1 MSDTP
6 IGDGPDLEEYTSG
19 AVPDGVSSSGFSL
32 ALIVIGGTI
41 GFAIFIV
48 SAQIGGSLGYTKAA
62 FAFALGSLILGVMGA
77 MTSYVGARTRL
88 STYLLT
94 DYAFGRLGSKV
105 ANAAVAIS
113 LIGWF
118 GVISNSL
125 GQAAHTMLIDTFSIT
140 IPTWSLVL
148 VASVLMIAVTINGFK
163 GIDKLALYLVP
174 VMLAFLVYA
183 GYRSVS
189 ASTGAPLELTSD
201 FTFQTAVSAVVGS
214 YIAGVIIQPDYSRFA
229 KSRVGAIWS
238 VFIAL
243 GIIFP
248 LIMFLSALPSLTAG
262 NPDLLVVMA
271 NLGLVIPAFFLFALG
286 AWASNVLCL
295 YSSGLSIATMTS
307 KFTLKQILL
316 AIGVLGTSIAF
327 VKAQAYLVGFL
338 VALGVI
344 IPPIGAVYLIDAFFI
359 RRFAYGG
366 FKDGE
371 VKDEKIAPYRIPALA
386 AWGAGSAF
394 GFVSQ
399 STAIQVTG
407 IASIDTLIVT
417 ALVLVAMERKRIFS
431 Q

>member
-6 IGDGPDLEEYTSG
+6 IGDGPGLEEYTSG

-77 MTSYVGARTRL
+77 LTSYVGARSRL

-94 DYAFGRLGSKV
+94 DYAFGQLGSKI

-125 GQAAHTMLIDTFSIT
+125 GQAAHTMLVDAFGIT

-148 VASVLMIAVTINGFK
+148 VASVLMIAITIHGFK

-174 VMLAFLVYA
+174 VMLVFLIYA

-229 KSRVGAIWS
+229 KSHAGAIWS

-248 LIMFLSALPSLTAG
+248 LVMFLSALPSLTAG
-262 NPDLLVVMA
+262 NPDLLAVMA
-271 NLGLVIPAFFLFALG
+271 SLGLVIPAFFLFALG

-295 YSSGLSIATMTS
+295 YSSGLSIATMTN

-359 RRFAYGG
+359 RRFSYG
-366 FKDGE
+366 DL
-371 VKDEKIAPYRIPALA
+371 KDEKITHYRIPALA

-399 STAIQVTG
+399 LS
-407 IASIDTLIVT
+407 LIH
-417 ALVLVAMERKRIFS
+417 I
-431 Q
+431 

>member
-1 MSDTP
+1 MSDT
-6 IGDGPDLEEYTSG
+6 INQDGSDLEEFTSG
-19 AVPDGVSSSGFSL
+19 AVPENVSSSGFSL

-62 FAFALGSLILGVMGA
+62 LAFALGSLILGIMGA
-77 MTSYVGARTRL
+77 MTSYVGARSRL

-94 DYAFGRLGSKV
+94 DYAFGRSGSKI

-113 LIGWF
+113 LIGWY

-125 GQAAHTMLIDTFSIT
+125 GQAAHQMLLDAFGVG
-140 IPTWSLVL
+140 IPTWILVL
-148 VASVLMIAVTINGFK
+148 VASALMIAITINGFK
-163 GIDKLALYLVP
+163 GIDKLALFLVP
-174 VMLAFLVYA
+174 VMLAFLLFA

-189 ASTGAPLELTSD
+189 ESTGAPLGLTND

-229 KSRVGAIWS
+229 KSRAGAIWS

-248 LIMFLSALPSLTAG
+248 LVMFLSALPSLTAA
-262 NPDLLVVMA
+262 NPDLLAVMA
-271 NLGLVIPAFFLFALG
+271 TLGLAIPAFFLFALG

-307 KFTLKQILL
+307 QFTLKQILL
-316 AIGVLGTSIAF
+316 AIGVIGTSIAF
-327 VKAQAYLVGFL
+327 VEAQSYLVGFL

-344 IPPIGAVYLIDAFFI
+344 IPPIGAVYLIDAFLI
-359 RRFAYGG
+359 RRFSYR
-366 FKDGE
+366 E
-371 VKDEKIAPYRIPALA
+371 SKDEKTNQYSIPALA
-386 AWGAGSAF
+386 SWGAGSAF
-394 GFVSQ
+394 GFISQ
-399 STAIQVTG
+399 STTIQLTG

-417 ALVLVAMERKRIFS
+417 ALVLVALERDKIFKK
-431 Q
+431 